1 VNYLA
6 HMVLSDG
13 TPLSLVGNLAGDFL
27 HGVDVSALHP
37 VLQEGI
43 ERHRAV
49 DSFTDSHP
57 LVRQTRN
64 RLDPAWR
71 HWRGVLVDVFYDHF
85 LARDFEAHTGEPLA
99 SFASRA
105 YAALREHAELLPPR
119 LRRAVPVM
127 IEYDWLNAYAYPE
140 GVAQVLAGMSRRSR
154 RSPGLQRAVPE
165 MVQLAPELAQDF
177 SEFFPQLQTHLATV
191 NP

>member
-1 VNYLA
+1 MNYRA
-6 HMVLSDG
+6 HMVLSGG
-13 TPLSLVGNLAGDFL
+13 TPRSLVSNLAGDF
-27 HGVDVSALHP
+27 VSGLDLSTLHP
-37 VLQEGI
+37 AVREGI
-43 ERHRAV
+43 DRHRAV
-49 DSFTDSHP
+49 DAFTDAHP
-57 LVRQTRN
+57 VVRRTRE
-64 RLDPAWR
+64 RLDPNWR

-85 LARDFEAHTGEPLA
+85 LARDFEAHTGEPLHR
-99 SFASRA
+99 FADRA
-105 YAALREHAELLPPR
+105 YAALTEHVRLLPPR

-165 MVQLAPELAQDF
+165 MVSLAPELAQDF